1 MLIALQIYAQV
12 FNPGGGIQKRAEKL
26 CQKSSG
32 NFCLY
37 IIFKWVARTLDAK
50 SLADTKQFL
59 NLHKNFKST

>member
-32 NFCLY
+32 NFGWY
-37 IIFKWVARTLDAK
+37 IIFKWVARTRDAK
-50 SLADTKQFL
+50 SLTVTKQFL
-59 NLHKNFKST
+59 SPNNNFKST

>member
-37 IIFKWVARTLDAK
+37 IIFKWVARTRDANPPT
-50 SLADTKQFL
+50 DTKTFL
-59 NLHKNFKST
+59 NLHKNLKST

>member
-32 NFCLY
+32 
-37 IIFKWVARTLDAK
+37 IFWFLDNI
-50 SLADTKQFL
+50 QIGC
-59 NLHKNFKST
+59 